1 MDISRPHLIF
11 AITWLLTFALA
22 GLIETNFSVAFPLT
36 IYAVVFGSIA
46 IFYAAYGIMQLL
58 LPKPARTT
66 AFPRP
71 NDIDLII
78 LSAFN
83 VRLFAIWAVGFAAT
97 IVYSGGI
104 PIFWRLVGDPRNYID
119 FGMPTVSGLF
129 NMFRCFIV
137 AGTVAL
143 VVLGRAQRIDLV
155 IGGICLASAFA
166 EISRGSIVSVVLHGV
181 AMIALF
187 RPLHGRELV
196 FGLLFLWISLITFEY
211 IGNIRTIGYDANFGQ
226 VLGGTFEGDGYLSQY
241 IWTFIYV
248 TSPFNNLAYAL
259 SQNFVAPMVPY
270 YTMQPLVPTAL
281 RNLLFTPGEYPIEL
295 LNEAFNATTAYAPM
309 IADFGPWIAM
319 AIFGLVALVM
329 SFAYVAA
336 KRGSLLGMLVYPPI
350 FTSVTLSFFYAYFFA
365 LPIVLYP
372 ALAASYM
379 LYRRTAIDR
388 AQRLIGQALV

>member
-22 GLIETNFSVAFPLT
+22 GMIETNLSVTFPPS

-46 IFYAAYGIMQLL
+46 IFYAAYALMQLL
-58 LPKPARTT
+58 LPKPPDAVQ
-66 AFPRP
+66 FPRP
-71 NDIDLII
+71 ADIDLII

-104 PIFWRLVGDPRNYID
+104 PIYWRLIGDSRNYID

-137 AGTVAL
+137 AGSVAL
-143 VVLGRAQRIDLV
+143 VVLGRARKIDLV
-155 IGGICLASAFA
+155 AGGICLASAFA
-166 EISRGSIVSVVLHGV
+166 EISRGSIVAVVLHGV
-181 AMIALF
+181 AMIALL
-187 RPLHGRELV
+187 RPLRGRELV
-196 FGLLFLWISLITFEY
+196 FGLLFLWIALVTFEY
-211 IGNIRTIGYDANFGQ
+211 IGNTRTTGYDANFGQ
-226 VLGGTFEGDGYLSQY
+226 VLGGTFESDSYLSRY
-241 IWTFIYV
+241 VWTFIYV

-259 SQNFVAPMVPY
+259 GQNFVPPMVPY
-270 YTMQPLVPTAL
+270 YTLQPLVPTFI
-281 RNLLFTPGEYPIEL
+281 RNVVFTPGEYPIEL

-319 AIFGLVALVM
+319 ALFGLVVLLI

-372 ALAASYM
+372 LLAASYM
-379 LYRRTAIDR
+379 IYRRTIIGR
-388 AQRLIGQALV
+388 AQRLRAQALA

>member
-11 AITWLLTFALA
+11 AITWLLTFVLA
-22 GLIETNFSVAFPLT
+22 GTIETNLSVAFPPT

-46 IFYAAYGIMQLL
+46 IFYAAFVLMQLL
-58 LPKPARTT
+58 LPKPPGAAR
-66 AFPRP
+66 FPRP
-71 NDIDLII
+71 DNIDLMI
-78 LSAFN
+78 LSSFN
-83 VRLFAIWAVGFAAT
+83 VRLFAIWVVGFAAT

-104 PIFWRLVGDPRNYID
+104 PIYWRLIGDARNYVD

-143 VVLGRAQRIDLV
+143 VVLGRARRIDLV
-155 IGGICLASAFA
+155 VGGICLASAFA

-181 AMIALF
+181 AMVALF
-187 RPLHGRELV
+187 RPLRGRELM
-196 FGLLFLWISLITFEY
+196 FGLLFLWVSLNTFEY
-211 IGNIRTIGYDANFGQ
+211 IGNTRTTGYDANFGE
-226 VLGGTFEGDGYLSQY
+226 VLGGTFEGEGYLSQY
-241 IWTFIYV
+241 VWTFIYL
-248 TSPFNNLAYAL
+248 TSPFNNLAHAL
-259 SQNFVAPMVPY
+259 AQNFVPPMVPY
-270 YTMQPLVPTAL
+270 YTLQPLVPTAL
-281 RNLLFTPGEYPIEL
+281 RNLLFTPGDYPIEL

-319 AIFGLVALVM
+319 AIFSVVALLM
-329 SFAYVAA
+329 SIAYVAA

-372 ALAASYM
+372 VLAAAYM
-379 LYRRTAIDR
+379 LYRRTIIGR
-388 AQRLIGQALV
+388 AQRLRAQALA